1 METTMRRRFLI
12 ASAFFLLPVSAM
24 ALDNN
29 EELRL
34 NLPHGE
40 VIIGINQVEGEG
52 LVIHAGGDKELLMDS
67 AYMPEVM
74 TTYEDSVLLQLAMGG
89 NACPATY
96 VWLTYDGK
104 DLRSSKEFGTCQEGG
119 ELKKTD
125 GFPAFIMDDG
135 DSDTQQIRYDYDG
148 KTIKETKLTR

>member
-1 METTMRRRFLI
+1 MRCRFLL

-24 ALDNN
+24 ALDND

-52 LVIHAGGDKELLMDS
+52 LVIHAGGNKELLMDS

-74 TTYEDSVLLQLAMGG
+74 TTYENSVLLQLAMGG

-104 DLRSSKEFGTCQEGG
+104 DLRSSKEFGTCLESG
-119 ELKKTD
+119 EVKKTD

-135 DSDTQQIRYDYDG
+135 DSASQQIRYDYDG